1 MQVYYGVI
9 SDLPM
14 GIDREIVGY
23 KVVSQTGERIFN
35 SYESAVEY
43 ARKAEWAYV
52 YEVYSCHDLDRDV
65 PDWEEEGDCVFEYEN
80 TWFDE

>member
-9 SDLPM
+9 SDL

-23 KVVSQTGERIFN
+23 KLVTGESESMFN
-35 SYESAVEY
+35 SYESAVEH

-65 PDWEEEGDCVFEYEN
+65 DWEEEECVFEYEN

>member
-9 SDLPM
+9 SDLPVNTH
-14 GIDREIVGY
+14 REIIAY
-23 KVVSQTGERIFN
+23 KVVSSQTTGERMFN

-65 PDWEEEGDCVFEYEN
+65 DWEEEGCVFEYEN

>member
-1 MQVYYGVI
+1 MQVY
-9 SDLPM
+9 L

-23 KVVSQTGERIFN
+23 KLVTGESESMFN